1 MAEEVKPTE
10 PVVNEVKY
18 TPENLPKSK
27 GEWDALK
34 TKDPVLFGD
43 LTQISVDRLWKENK
57 EKEEKLKTYENQF
70 TTLKQ
75 EVDYYKTARP
85 SEVVIPT
92 DTGIPKTE
100 DEWNTLA
107 IENPTRFHDLRT
119 KYALERENQAHNF
132 NKVWEDSQKE
142 VWTEFPDMYLP
153 ELAADGKPKL
163 DDKGMVVLKRDV
175 SGRPIYDPTS
185 EKGKLWEA
193 EYARDP
199 SIANAQDGP
208 LLLMAR
214 VQRRLKQKG
223 NIMVNDAAEQ
233 ARIKAVNDGQVVAG
247 GITPPASTV
256 HKFASESER
265 LHVEKAIA
273 RGTYASADEYFR
285 NKTAGTGGFMEEN
298 RMPDFTKK

>member
-85 SEVVIPT
+85 SEVNT
-92 DTGIPKTE
+92 DMPKT
-100 DEWNTLA
+100 DDDWNTLA

-119 KYALERENQAHNF
+119 KYVLSKENEVHNF

-142 VWTEFPDMYLP
+142 VWQEFPDMYLP

-223 NIMVNDAAEQ
+223 NIMVNDAQEQ
-233 ARIKAVNDGQVVAG
+233 ARIKAVNDGQVVDG
-247 GITPPASTV
+247 GITPPPSTV